1 MSKMILTKLDPE
13 GNLIKAGSEEIKV
26 LKIIR
31 LSENPFL
38 FSDKVKIYSNNLD
51 KEFVKKFLSENGLE
65 FDNLIKITKTD
76 WFPYYYVTFLM
87 EIAEAIKVFGI
98 RYIKNEMLKY
108 FEEIKIMS
116 EPLKKLVNS
125 ISNDLNK
132 DSKVGIISDEF
143 NTFTNIDYM
152 MICVI

>member
-38 FSDKVKIYSNNLD
+38 FSDKVKIYTNNLD
-51 KEFVKKFLSENGLE
+51 EKFVKKFLKENGLE
-65 FDNLIKITKTD
+65 FDKLKTITE
-76 WFPYYYVTFLM
+76 WFPYYYMTFLM
-87 EIAEAIKVFGI
+87 ETSEAIRIFGI
-98 RYIKNEMLKY
+98 KYVKNEMLKY
-108 FEEIKIMS
+108 FEDIKILS
-116 EPLKKLVNS
+116 DPLKKLVNS
-125 ISNDLNK
+125 VSNDLNK
-132 DSKVGIISDEF
+132 DSKVGNISDEF
-143 NTFTNIDYM
+143 NTFTNIDFM